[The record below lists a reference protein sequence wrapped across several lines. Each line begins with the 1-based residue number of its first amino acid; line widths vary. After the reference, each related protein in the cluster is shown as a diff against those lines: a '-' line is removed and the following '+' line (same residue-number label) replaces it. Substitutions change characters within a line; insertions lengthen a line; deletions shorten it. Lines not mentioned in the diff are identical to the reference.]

1 MPLNNSRSFTFG
13 PDYFYQ
19 WSTFPNWSSDTATR
33 LRCGGYLAT
42 WEGGPGCSMLMSSW
56 RVNDSGEKLL
66 RCEQCDYSS
75 AQAKHLKWHT
85 FTHTGE
91 KLIHSG
97 EKPFVCTQC
106 NYSSAEA
113 SKLKIHMQTHS
124 GEKPFFAN
132 SAISL
137 AQQLVTSRHTWWRT
151 QGRSLSGVT
160 SVTTPP

>member
-1 MPLNNSRSFTFG
+1 MAWSTTCFHDFWAGL
-13 PDYFYQ
+13 FYQ
-19 WSTFPNWSSDTATR
+19 WTTFPNWSSDTATR

-42 WEGGPGCSMLMSSW
+42 LEGGPGCSMLMSSW

-66 RCEQCDYSS
+66 RCEQCDYSC

-97 EKPFVCTQC
+97 EKPFVCKQC

-113 SKLKIHMQTHS
+113 SKLKRHMQTHS
-124 GEKPFFAN
+124 GEKPF
-132 SAISL
+132 L
-137 AQQLVTSRHTWWRT
+137 QTVQLVLHNSWSPQDTHDDAFRGEAFQVWP
-151 QGRSLSGVT
+151 V
-160 SVTTPP
+160 